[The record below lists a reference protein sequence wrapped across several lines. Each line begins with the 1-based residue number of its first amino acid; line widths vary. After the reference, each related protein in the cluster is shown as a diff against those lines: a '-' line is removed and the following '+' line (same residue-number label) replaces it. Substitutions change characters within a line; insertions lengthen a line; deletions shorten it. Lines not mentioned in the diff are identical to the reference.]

1 MAMNK
6 ELQEIVKCRSDFS
19 YFTRNYIKVLHP
31 ERGLVPFDLHEFQE
45 KKVFPAFESEKF
57 LILRKFR
64 QAGLSTLAAVYSL
77 WKILFFT
84 DVRVLMISITD
95 RDSKNLMSMIRRA
108 WEYLP
113 DWMQCETIAFNEHN
127 IKLDTGSEIR
137 CGTPKMGR
145 GYSANIIVIDEA
157 AFIPKMEEVWKGIF
171 PALSAAGDKGKA
183 FIISTVNGLGNWYAD
198 IYHDAKDEK
207 NDFTYLDLHYTE
219 HPEYRKP
226 EYVERMKAQLGPR
239 GWDQEVLGIF
249 LSGADTFV
257 RPEVIQK
264 LNDRIDED
272 VFEPKKMKDDK
283 LWIWRPPK
291 DKRSYILCADVA
303 EGLGGEHDYSAFHV
317 LDLVTLEQVCEF
329 CSNEVSTYE
338 YSKILNEMG
347 NYYNKA
353 IVVVENNALG
363 VGVLER
369 LYNDLDYEN
378 IHWSRTSKRNVK
390 MGFTMT
396 PKNRPL
402 VLNTFSNLVENDHVK
417 IRSSRVLHEIQTFE
431 YNARTRKAEAR
442 PGRHDDLIM
451 AMAIGLF
458 TRNEIINTL
467 PVGIGDEFG
476 LDDKEFEP
484 TFDPSYEEILKM
496 HDEDDPTGGMIDQYF
511 SSQTEAVEV
520 MDDYE
525 DDEDALLK
533 EFGW

>member
-1 MAMNK
+1 MAMTK
-6 ELQEIVKCRSDFS
+6 ELQELVKCRSDFA
-19 YFTRNYIKVLHP
+19 YFAKNYIKVMHP
-31 ERGLVPFDLHEFQE
+31 EHGLVPFELHPFQRDR
-45 KKVFPAFESEKF
+45 VFPAFEKEKF

-64 QAGLSTLAAVYSL
+64 QAGLSTLASIYSL
-77 WKILFFT
+77 WQVLFYT
-84 DVRVLMISITD
+84 DRRVLMISITD
-95 RDSKNLMSMIRRA
+95 RDSKNLMAMISRA
-108 WEYLP
+108 WDYLP
-113 DWMQCETIAFNEHN
+113 DWMQCETTEFSQHN

-145 GYSANIIVIDEA
+145 GYSANLIVIDEA
-157 AFIPKMEEVWKGIF
+157 AFIPNMEEVWKGIF
-171 PALSAAGDKGKA
+171 PALSSAGEKGKA

-198 IYHDAKDEK
+198 KYHDAKDEK
-207 NDFTYLDLHYTE
+207 NDFVCLDLHYTE

-226 EYVERMKAQLGPR
+226 DFIERMKSQLGPR

-249 LSGADTFV
+249 LAGADTFV
-257 RPEVIQK
+257 RPEIIQRLK
-264 LNDRIDED
+264 DRIEADPH
-272 VFEPKKMKDDK
+272 EPKRMYNDK

-291 DKRSYILCADVA
+291 EKRSYILCADVA

-338 YSKILNEMG
+338 YAKIINEMG

-353 IVVVENNALG
+353 IVVVENNSLG

-378 IHWSRTSKRNVK
+378 IHWSRASKRNVK

-396 PKNRPL
+396 NKNRPL
-402 VLNTFSNLVENDHVK
+402 VLNTFSNLVEEDHVK

-431 YNARTRKAEAR
+431 FNKRTRKAEAR

-458 TRNEIINTL
+458 TRNTIINTL
-467 PVGIGDEFG
+467 PIGIGDEYG
-476 LDDKEFEP
+476 LDSDEFEP
-484 TFDPSYEEILKM
+484 TFDPQYQQILKM
-496 HDEDDPTGGMIDQYF
+496 HDKDDPTGGMIDQYF
-511 SSQTEAVEV
+511 SNQPDAVEI

-525 DDEDALLK
+525 DEEMLLK